1 MASIKRQLN
10 GKFRTKRDPNDTESG
25 KFLLKTSKNH
35 LKTSNEIQQQ
45 QTEDQLDQSDQM
57 VMVAPAM
64 SQISPIIQKKS
75 NRKTLQQQQQQQGP
89 DGAIF
94 NGKSS
99 LKRAN
104 TNMDSLLPVS
114 TSSAVISNGTSSSG
128 LYRANSMNA
137 AEYYK
142 ANTPTYKSQ
151 RFETKLVAYEQDGTT
166 SCIACSDV
174 ATEKRRMTKLLKS
187 VNENLEK
194 NELKEVIN
202 LYRHELKAQW
212 TQLSQIIDTLL
223 LYMFTLST
231 AFLLFMLINQ
241 APNAKIF

>member
-25 KFLLKTSKNH
+25 KFLLTTAKNH

-45 QTEDQLDQSDQM
+45 QTEGQLDQNDQM
-57 VMVAPAM
+57 VMVASTM

-75 NRKTLQQQQQQQGP
+75 NRKTLQQQQGP
-89 DGAIF
+89 DGAIS

-114 TSSAVISNGTSSSG
+114 TSSTVITNGTSSSG

-142 ANTPTYKSQ
+142 TNTPSKSQ
-151 RFETKLVAYEQDGTT
+151 RFDTKLVAYEQDGTA